1 MYNKACYDNFSE
13 ILIFQNIRFT
23 WLKLGAIGMIEISV
37 SGLDNDITLA
47 EVMGRIDSMSANDF
61 GAALI
66 EQIDA
71 GNIRLVLDL
80 SGVDYMS
87 SAGLR
92 EIVGALKKVK
102 KADGS
107 GDLRLAQPSERV
119 REVLEMSGLDTIF
132 QIFRSQDDAVN
143 SFS

>member
-1 MYNKACYDNFSE
+1 
-13 ILIFQNIRFT
+13 
-23 WLKLGAIGMIEISV
+23 MIEISV

-102 KADGS
+102 KATGS